1 MNSFTEENYLKAIYK
16 LAANGQEEVSTNALA
31 EKLGTKPASVTD
43 MLKKLSVKKLI
54 NYKRYQGVSLT
65 ASGKK
70 IAIQIIRKHR
80 LWELFLVK
88 KLDFGWDEVH
98 EIAEQLEHIE
108 SDELINKLEK
118 FLDYPRYDPHGDPIP
133 DNKGRFPAERSSLL
147 SEAKGELFIMT
158 GVVDHGPAFLQ
169 YLDKLGLGL
178 GDEIKVKERNP
189 YDESLKISINKKQSA
204 FISHQVA
211 QNILVSIE

>member
-16 LAANGQEEVSTNALA
+16 LAGKENVEVSTNALA
-31 EKLGTKPASVTD
+31 ERLGTKPASVTD

-65 ASGKK
+65 APGKK

-80 LWELFLVK
+80 LWELFLVQ
-88 KLDFGWDEVH
+88 KLGFGWDQVH
-98 EIAEQLEHIE
+98 DIAEQLEHIE
-108 SDELINKLEK
+108 SDELIDKLEK

-133 DNKGRFPAERSSLL
+133 DNKGRFPAERSGLL
-147 SEAKGELFIMT
+147 CDATGEVFIMT
-158 GVVDHGPAFLQ
+158 GVVDHRPSFLQ
-169 YLDKLGLGL
+169 YLDKMGLGL
-178 GDEIKVKERNP
+178 GDEIRIKEKNE
-189 YDESLKISINKKQSA
+189 YDQSLHITINKKASA

-211 QNILVSIE
+211 QNILVSVE